1 LEEASGDRI
10 ISRGLWTEPSPDL
23 TTREFYLW
31 GNLKNKI
38 YRMKPHTEE
47 ELKENIRRELSEVP
61 QKELRAYLG
70 GTERA
75 ECTGTKLSARL
86 K

>member
-47 ELKENIRRELSEVP
+47 ELKEKYEDKY
-61 QKELRAYLG
+61 QKFPRKNFG
-70 GTERA
+70 
-75 ECTGTKLSARL
+75 SI
-86 K
+86 